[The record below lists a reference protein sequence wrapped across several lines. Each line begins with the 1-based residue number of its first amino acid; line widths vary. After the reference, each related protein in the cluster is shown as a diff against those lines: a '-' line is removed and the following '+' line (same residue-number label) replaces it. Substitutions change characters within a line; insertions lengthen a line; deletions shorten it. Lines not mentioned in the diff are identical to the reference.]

1 MKRSKILNKAILA
14 ARLARADGE
23 GIPKL
28 LTKRSK
34 ANRRIIDD
42 EVLKEMKQ
50 NRKSEKEQRRQIQ
63 VEEDIRLPS
72 TQPKLTWDYIPG
84 QLVKIKQNP
93 GKRALSMLGYS
104 GIKPGDSGIIIE
116 KEGKWLKVL
125 GPQGLQTWCA
135 SWIWNITDDE

>member
-14 ARLARADGE
+14 VRLARADGE
-23 GIPKL
+23 SIPKL

-34 ANRRIIDD
+34 GNRRIVDD

-72 TQPKLTWDYIPG
+72 TQPKLTWDYSPG

-93 GKRALSMLGYS
+93 GKRTLSMLRFY

-125 GPQGLQTWCA
+125 GPQGLQTWGA
-135 SWIWNITDDE
+135 HWIWDITDDE